1 MQPDLQKGVCL
12 YLGLLG
18 RVVQATQPEH
28 NPIHLLTRQEIEK
41 MPNLDI
47 NKKQKESMNF
57 E

>member
-28 NPIHLLTRQEIEK
+28 NPIHLLIRQEIEK
-41 MPNLDI
+41 MPNLDL
-47 NKKQKESMNF
+47 NQKKESMNF